1 MSEAKV
7 SEIILIREN
16 AMLPSHL
23 RIDSEAFMPGWRM
36 IKNLDGYA
44 LGEKFKQSNWKF
56 EALAGEKRARVLGRG
71 GQLTLMRGI
80 KRILSELQGRRFNSL
95 EITVVRL
102 NRFLGMTY
110 MSLSANRRHIQDMA

>member
-1 MSEAKV
+1 
-7 SEIILIREN
+7 
-16 AMLPSHL
+16 
-23 RIDSEAFMPGWRM
+23 MPGWRM

-56 EALAGEKRARVLGRG
+56 EALAGEKKARVLGRG